1 MGNKKRTWSSSSQN
15 NPQHISTRRNYKN
28 PQSQRRLNPNPR
40 PKLCARTHST
50 LIFQSQVPTADKLCI
65 VYKMMLAKFRD
76 TLSTSKPQR
85 AYICVCNNFVQFVGK
100 EELGSEID
108 LEDFLAQHN
117 LTDKPEYRCL
127 GEGILAGPP
136 PEAEGGLYC
145 EHDWDTLLCWP
156 ATPAGQLASQSCF
169 DELNGIRYDTS
180 RE

>member
-1 MGNKKRTWSSSSQN
+1 
-15 NPQHISTRRNYKN
+15 
-28 PQSQRRLNPNPR
+28 
-40 PKLCARTHST
+40 
-50 LIFQSQVPTADKLCI
+50 
-65 VYKMMLAKFRD
+65 MMLAKFRD